1 MLKLKSVNFEQQ
13 EFGTHVLVQSRP
25 GQLEWV
31 IGRYATCDLVL
42 SAQEVSRVH
51 GKILYQDGIYYFMD
65 DGSTSGSSLNGEI
78 VEANEKR
85 SLRVGDLL
93 QIGETYIH
101 IEEMEPPSLT
111 VSEADS
117 SLSASEQRWTT
128 GDLQVR
134 CCRIID
140 ETPDVKTFCFVA
152 EPPVLFQYK
161 PGQFVNLE
169 VEIDGKPFLRPYS
182 ISSSPTRP
190 YSIHLT
196 VKREVSGHPEIR
208 PGVVSSWLHSSLKV
222 GDRVKFVG
230 TPLGHFSCLPDLP
243 SKMLLISAGSG
254 ITPMMSMV
262 RWIQDT
268 LTDCDIVFLHSAR
281 KPEDIVFRDELAMM
295 SAQMS
300 NLHLAIT
307 TTQPSA
313 RYPWLGLTG
322 RISKSMLHV
331 VVPDLLDRTVY
342 ACGPDGFVQTFKSLL
357 ESVNFPMQQ
366 YKQESFGG
374 KPATKTVSAPVSAQ
388 DTATATLSLGSSPR
402 ASKTAPA
409 KTAITQ
415 VAIATSHTSPNGQSK
430 PSPDLLPNPPGSN
443 TAIKVA
449 PLVKFAQSDRSV
461 PADGNT
467 SVLELAEQEGILIRN
482 ACRVGSC
489 GACKILAREGQ
500 VQYAGQPI
508 ALSAADQEAGYILSC
523 IARPVDRLVVEA

>member
-13 EFGTHVLVQSRP
+13 EFGTHILVQSRP
-25 GQLEWV
+25 GQLEWI

-51 GKILYQDGIYYFMD
+51 GKIVYQDDTYYFID
-65 DGSTSGSSLNGEI
+65 DGSTSGSSLNGETL
-78 VEANEKR
+78 ESNDKR

-101 IEEMEPPSLT
+101 VEEMEPPSLAT
-111 VSEADS
+111 SNGAS
-117 SLSASEQRWTT
+117 SLLAPDQQWAS
-128 GDLQVR
+128 GDLEVR

-152 EPPVLFQYK
+152 EPPVMFSYK

-169 VEIDGKPFLRPYS
+169 VEIDGKSILRPYS

-190 YSIHLT
+190 HSVSLT
-196 VKREVSGHPEIR
+196 VKREVSGPPELR

-222 GDRVKFVG
+222 GDRVKFAG

-243 SKMLLISAGSG
+243 SKILLISAGSG
-254 ITPMMSMV
+254 ITPMMSMS

-268 LTDCDIVFLHSAR
+268 LADCDVVFLHSAR
-281 KPEDIVFRDELAMM
+281 RPEDVIFRDELALM
-295 SAQMS
+295 SSQMP
-300 NLHLAIT
+300 NFRLAIT

-313 RYPWLGLTG
+313 GYPWMGLTG
-322 RISKSMLHV
+322 RVSKSMLHV
-331 VVPDLLDRTVY
+331 VVPDLLERSVY

-374 KPATKTVSAPVSAQ
+374 KPAAKVAAKVTVN
-388 DTATATLSLGSSPR
+388 DTATTSAPAAPR
-402 ASKTAPA
+402 VKTTSTKVASAQEAIAPNRNGQTAPPQDLA
-409 KTAITQ
+409 P
-415 VAIATSHTSPNGQSK
+415 H
-430 PSPDLLPNPPGSN
+430 PSGNNSSV
-443 TAIKVA
+443 KVA
-449 PLVKFAQSDRSV
+449 PLVKFSQSNRSV

-467 SVLELAEQEGILIRN
+467 SVLELAEQEGISIRN

-489 GACKILAREGQ
+489 GACKVLAREGQ

-508 ALSAADQEAGYILSC
+508 ALSAADQEAGYILCC
-523 IARPVDRLVVEA
+523 IARPVDRLTVEA

>member
-13 EFGTHVLVQSRP
+13 EFGTHILTQSHP

-51 GKILYQDGIYYFMD
+51 GKILYQDDTYYFID

-78 VEANEKR
+78 LEANDKR

-101 IEEMEPPSLT
+101 VEEMEPPSLAAA
-111 VSEADS
+111 SAGS
-117 SLSASEQRWTT
+117 SLPAVEQPWST

-134 CCRIID
+134 CCRIVD

-152 EPPVLFQYK
+152 EPPMLFNYK
-161 PGQFVNLE
+161 PGQFVNIE
-169 VEIDGKPFLRPYS
+169 VEIDGKPILRPYS

-190 YSIHLT
+190 YSINLT
-196 VKREVSGHPEIR
+196 VKREASDPAR
-208 PGVVSSWLHSSLKV
+208 PGLVSSWLHSSFKV
-222 GDRVKFVG
+222 GDRVKLIG
-230 TPLGHFSCLPDLP
+230 TPLGHFTCLPDLP
-243 SKMLLISAGSG
+243 PKILLISAGSG
-254 ITPMMSMV
+254 ITPMMSMA
-262 RWIQDT
+262 RWVQDT
-268 LTDCDIVFLHSAR
+268 LADTDIVFLHSAR
-281 KPEDIVFRDELAMM
+281 RPEDIIFREELSLM
-295 SAQMS
+295 SAQMP
-300 NLHLAIT
+300 NFRLAIT

-313 RYPWLGLTG
+313 RHSWMGLTG

-331 VVPDLLDRTVY
+331 VVPDLLDRAVY
-342 ACGPDGFVQTFKSLL
+342 ACGPDGFVTTFKSLL

-374 KPATKTVSAPVSAQ
+374 KPAAKTAAIKEP
-388 DTATATLSLGSSPR
+388 ATATISGGSQAPTANR
-402 ASKTAPA
+402 AAAAKTAPA
-409 KTAITQ
+409 PAM
-415 VAIATSHTSPNGQSK
+415 AAPSRNGQSK
-430 PSPDLLPNPPGSN
+430 SSPELLTNPAGGN
-443 TAIKVA
+443 AAIKVA
-449 PLVKFAQSDRSV
+449 PLVKFANSDRSV

-467 SVLELAEQEGILIRN
+467 SVLELAEQEGIPIRN

-489 GACKILAREGQ
+489 GACKVLAREGQ
-500 VQYAGQPI
+500 VQYEGQPI
-508 ALSAADQEAGYILSC
+508 ALSDADRAAGYILCC

>member
-13 EFGTHVLVQSRP
+13 EFGTHILTQSRP

-51 GKILYQDGIYYFMD
+51 GKIIYQDNNYYFID
-65 DGSTSGSSLNGEI
+65 DGSTSGSSLNGEL
-78 VEANEKR
+78 VGENDKR

-101 IEEMEPPSLT
+101 IEEMEPPSLA
-111 VSEADS
+111 VAEGDL
-117 SLSASEQRWTT
+117 SLTAMEPQWTS

-152 EPPVLFQYK
+152 EPPVTFNYK

-169 VEIDGKPFLRPYS
+169 IEIDGKPILRPYS

-190 YSIHLT
+190 HAIHLT
-196 VKREVSGHPEIR
+196 VKREASGHPEVR
-208 PGVVSSWLHSSLKV
+208 PGVVSSWLHSSFKV

-230 TPLGHFSCLPDLP
+230 TPIGHFTCLPDLP
-243 SKMLLISAGSG
+243 PKILLISAGSG
-254 ITPMMSMV
+254 ITPMMSMA
-262 RWIQDT
+262 RWVQDT
-268 LTDCDIVFLHSAR
+268 LADCDIVFLHSAR
-281 KPEDIVFRDELAMM
+281 RPEDIVFRDELAMM

-300 NLHLAIT
+300 NFRLAIT

-331 VVPDLLDRTVY
+331 VVPDLLDRAVY

-374 KPATKTVSAPVSAQ
+374 KPVAKVAPAASAQ
-388 DTATATLSLGSSPR
+388 DTSTISAANLSKVNKTVL
-402 ASKTAPA
+402 SKSAPA
-409 KTAITQ
+409 Q
-415 VAIATSHTSPNGQSK
+415 GSIAPSRNGQGK
-430 PSPDLLPNPPGSN
+430 SPDLLLNSSGGN
-443 TAIKVA
+443 TTVKVA
-449 PLVKFAQSDRSV
+449 PLVKFANSDRSV

-467 SVLELAEQEGILIRN
+467 SVLELAEQEGISIRN

-489 GACKILAREGQ
+489 GACKVMAREGQ

-508 ALSAADQEAGYILSC
+508 ALSATDQEAGYILSC